1 MSSPMYSVT
10 SCSGLI
16 HTSTDSASSA
26 NNFGWRVYSEERM
39 RAIFVRVRY
48 SVYATSQAI
57 MLTSSLEVRATMMSA
72 EAQPAA
78 SSTDG

>member
-1 MSSPMYSVT
+1 MSCAMYSVT

-26 NNFGWRVYSEERM
+26 NNFGCRVYSAERM
-39 RAIFVRVRY
+39 RAILVRVRN

-57 MLTSSLEVRATMMSA
+57 MLTSSLEVSATTISA
-72 EAQPAA
+72 DAQPAA

>member
-1 MSSPMYSVT
+1 MPTSRTRPSAKSSTCSAPGYLMSCAMYSVT

-26 NNFGWRVYSEERM
+26 NNFGWRVYSEERI

-48 SVYATSQAI
+48 SV
-57 MLTSSLEVRATMMSA
+57 
-72 EAQPAA
+72 
-78 SSTDG
+78 

>member
-1 MSSPMYSVT
+1 MSCSMYSVT

-26 NNFGWRVYSEERM
+26 NSFGCLVYSDERM

-57 MLTSSLEVRATMMSA
+57 MLTSSLEVSATTMSA

>member
-1 MSSPMYSVT
+1 MSRAMYSVT

-16 HTSTDSASSA
+16 HTSTDRASSA
-26 NNFGWRVYSEERM
+26 NNLGCLVYSAERM
-39 RAIFVRVRY
+39 RAILVRVRY

-57 MLTSSLEVRATMMSA
+57 MLTSSLEVSATMMSA

-78 SSTDG
+78 SSTEG